1 MAQIPSQHA
10 KMLVDSRMR
19 DIRRRVEVIQK
30 KLADLQ
36 EMGVPCAFCYS
47 SVRNTGSIFTLG
59 DKRITDVIERYRN
72 EILCNLMDGGHSIAQ
87 DEGSSLQE
95 IHLILPVLP
104 APLEDLNRATLQS
117 MIVGILKDLGIRWSD
132 PKPVWWPTDIPFVPP
147 RSVPENFTGNYQC
160 VLLID
165 MQIIIMMISFFWTE
179 SKQLYSC
186 QSMLNMYPEFVLAYI

>member
-1 MAQIPSQHA
+1 MAQVQSLHA
-10 KMLVDSRMR
+10 RMLVDSRMR

-59 DKRITDVIERYRN
+59 DTRITDVIERYRN
-72 EILCNLMDGGHSIAQ
+72 EILCNLMDESHAGNSKVN
-87 DEGSSLQE
+87 SSLQE

-104 APLEDLNRATLQS
+104 APLEDLNRTTLQS

-132 PKPVWWPTDIPFVPP
+132 PKPVWWPADIPFVPP
-147 RSVPENFTGNYQC
+147 RSVPDNFTGIIIYYC
-160 VLLID
+160 LLI
-165 MQIIIMMISFFWTE
+165 
-179 SKQLYSC
+179 
-186 QSMLNMYPEFVLAYI
+186 N

>member
-165 MQIIIMMISFFWTE
+165 MQVIIMMISFIFLDREQAT
-179 SKQLYSC
+179 L
-186 QSMLNMYPEFVLAYI
+186 

>member
-1 MAQIPSQHA
+1 MAQVQSLHA
-10 KMLVDSRMR
+10 RMLVDSRMR

-72 EILCNLMDGGHSIAQ
+72 EILCNLMEESRTQAG
-87 DEGSSLQE
+87 EETGSSLQE

-104 APLEDLNRATLQS
+104 APLEELSRATLQS

-132 PKPVWWPTDIPFVPP
+132 PKPVWWPEEIPFVPP
-147 RSVPENFTGNYQC
+147 RSVPENYTGKNSTVCMHMHTPIQW
-160 VLLID
+160 VLTTITKCRIVYALSA
-165 MQIIIMMISFFWTE
+165 M
-179 SKQLYSC
+179 
-186 QSMLNMYPEFVLAYI
+186 

>member
-1 MAQIPSQHA
+1 MSQAQSLQA
-10 KMLVDSRMR
+10 RMLADSRMR

-59 DKRITDVIERYRN
+59 DKRITNVIERYRN
-72 EILCNLMDGGHSIAQ
+72 EILCNLMDESHTDSSEA
-87 DEGSSLQE
+87 GSSLQE

-104 APLEDLNRATLQS
+104 APLEELSRATLQS

-132 PKPVWWPTDIPFVPP
+132 PKPVWWPSDIPFVPP
-147 RSVPENFTGNYQC
+147 RSIPDNFCGR
-160 VLLID
+160 
-165 MQIIIMMISFFWTE
+165 
-179 SKQLYSC
+179 
-186 QSMLNMYPEFVLAYI
+186 

>member
-1 MAQIPSQHA
+1 MAQPQSQHA
-10 KMLVDSRMR
+10 KVLVDSRMR

-59 DKRITDVIERYRN
+59 DVRITDVIEQHRN
-72 EILCNLMDGGHSIAQ
+72 EILCNLMEGGSQ
-87 DEGSSLQE
+87 VEVDLMSNSQE

-104 APLEDLNRATLQS
+104 APLDKLRRTTLQS

-132 PKPVWWPTDIPFVPP
+132 PKPIWWPEDIPFVPP
-147 RSVPENFTGNYQC
+147 RSAPENFAG
-160 VLLID
+160 I
-165 MQIIIMMISFFWTE
+165 
-179 SKQLYSC
+179 
-186 QSMLNMYPEFVLAYI
+186 

>member
-1 MAQIPSQHA
+1 MAQVQSLHA
-10 KMLVDSRMR
+10 KMLADSRMR

-72 EILCNLMDGGHSIAQ
+72 EILCNMMEESMQTSDSDAN
-87 DEGSSLQE
+87 SSLQE

-104 APLEDLNRATLQS
+104 APLEELNRSALQS

-132 PKPVWWPTDIPFVPP
+132 PKPVWWPEDIPFVPP
-147 RSVPENFTGNYQC
+147 RSVPENFTGPGKRLCTIIRC
-160 VLLID
+160 VHYVIEIL
-165 MQIIIMMISFFWTE
+165 
-179 SKQLYSC
+179 
-186 QSMLNMYPEFVLAYI
+186 

>member
-1 MAQIPSQHA
+1 MAQQLSQQHSRV
-10 KMLVDSRMR
+10 LVDSRMR

-59 DKRITDVIERYRN
+59 DKRITDVIEEHRN
-72 EILCNLMDGGHSIAQ
+72 EILCNLMEGGVQAEVDLVANS
-87 DEGSSLQE
+87 QE

-104 APLEDLNRATLQS
+104 APLDKLRRSTLQS

-132 PKPVWWPTDIPFVPP
+132 SKPIWWPMDIPFVPP
-147 RSVPENFTGNYQC
+147 RSAPENFAGIKSNYTQINLSLDAEYQVD
-160 VLLID
+160 VL
-165 MQIIIMMISFFWTE
+165 SFVV
-179 SKQLYSC
+179 C
-186 QSMLNMYPEFVLAYI
+186 M